1 MSITAERD
9 SGRTP
14 RFPAP
19 REEAH
24 VCSPTMPER
33 RLCGA
38 CLTLS
43 RKMLRA
49 LPLLYE
55 DCVHAMDPA
64 PRGPVIEKVSGTRS
78 VHSVNETAVE
88 ARTKIEAVLA
98 SWAGLVADER
108 GLPARGAGVAHLTRF
123 LAAQLDWLAAHP
135 GAADF
140 VTEIDD
146 LVSGTLQVIDAGP
159 ADRFELGPCIE
170 SGCAGLLVARR
181 PGPGADVPE
190 VGCDSGRHAWRPD
203 QWLMLRRRL
212 NRAQASDPR
221 A

>member
-1 MSITAERD
+1 MSLTAERD
-9 SGRTP
+9 PGRTP
-14 RFPAP
+14 PFPAP

-24 VCSPTMPER
+24 VCAPTMPER
-33 RLCGA
+33 RLCRP
-38 CLTLS
+38 CLSLS
-43 RKMLRA
+43 REMLRA
-49 LPLLYE
+49 LALLYE
-55 DCVHAMDPA
+55 DCVHAMNPA
-64 PRGPVIEKVSGTRS
+64 PRGPVIEKVSGSRP

-88 ARTKIEAVLA
+88 ARAKIEAVLA

-108 GLPARGAGVAHLTRF
+108 GLTARGADVRHLTRF

-140 VTEIDD
+140 VAEIDE
-146 LVSGTLQVIDAGP
+146 LVSGTLRVIDATP
-159 ADRFELGPCIE
+159 ADRIELGPCIE
-170 SGCAGLLVARR
+170 PGCAGRLSAPS
-181 PGPGADVPE
+181 PGQDAGVPE

-212 NRAQASDPR
+212 NRARR

>member
-9 SGRTP
+9 PGRTP
-14 RFPAP
+14 LLPAP
-19 REEAH
+19 REKQH

-33 RLCGA
+33 RLCRA
-38 CLTLS
+38 CLALS
-43 RKMLRA
+43 RKILRA

-55 DCVHAMDPA
+55 DCVHAMNPP
-64 PRGPVIEKVSGTRS
+64 PRGHILEKVSGTRS

-108 GLPARGAGVAHLTRF
+108 GLLARGDDVGHLTRF
-123 LAAQLDWLAAHP
+123 LAVHLDWLAAHP

-140 VTEIDD
+140 VAEIGE
-146 LVSGTLQVIDAGP
+146 LVAGTLRVIDARP
-159 ADRFELGPCIE
+159 ADMIELGPCIE
-170 SGCAGLLVARR
+170 PGCAGLLSARR
-181 PGPGADVPE
+181 PGHDAGGAPA

-203 QWLMLRRRL
+203 QWLLLRRRL
-212 NRAQASDPR
+212 DRARR